1 MEDNRIKVIAN
12 FHISLIC
19 KDSSR
24 SCYSITRKLWS
35 DENGKVTEDVVDKW
49 ENDIRE
55 SVLKEDYTVCRCGVL
70 CTSFFKLDNK

>member
-35 DENGKVTEDVVDKW
+35 DENRKVTEDVVDKW

>member
-1 MEDNRIKVIAN
+1 MKDNRIKVIAN

-24 SCYSITRKLWS
+24 YSITRKLWS

-55 SVLKEDYTVCRCGVL
+55 SVLKEDYTVCGVL
-70 CTSFFKLDNK
+70 HSLN